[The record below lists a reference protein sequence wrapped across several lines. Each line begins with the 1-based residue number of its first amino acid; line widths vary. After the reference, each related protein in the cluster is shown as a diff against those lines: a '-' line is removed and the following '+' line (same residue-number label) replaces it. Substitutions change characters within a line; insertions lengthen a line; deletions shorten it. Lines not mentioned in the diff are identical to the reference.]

1 MDDAEPELVDLRE
14 VDVAELQ
21 VTDPGT
27 VELEEAPLD
36 ILVDVDD
43 VVLDDLAELVLD
55 EVVVDFDA
63 VEVEGSALDDL
74 ALLLVELDV
83 GVTLT

>member
-1 MDDAEPELVDLRE
+1 M
-14 VDVAELQ
+14 
-21 VTDPGT
+21 
-27 VELEEAPLD
+27 
-36 ILVDVDD
+36 
-43 VVLDDLAELVLD
+43 VLDDLAELVLD